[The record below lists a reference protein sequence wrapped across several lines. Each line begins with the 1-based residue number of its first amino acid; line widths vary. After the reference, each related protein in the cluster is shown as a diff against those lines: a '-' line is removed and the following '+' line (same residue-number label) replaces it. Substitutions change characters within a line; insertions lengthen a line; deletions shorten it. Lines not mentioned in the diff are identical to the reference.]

1 VISFLRRLHREERGA
16 YAVIEMLLGVG
27 LLLFPTIIVLA
38 QVPGM
43 LERNG
48 VANLAAQE
56 AARAM
61 VLADGYAHG
70 QDAGILIAR
79 SIAANH
85 GLDPDSVAVDFE
97 LEPPVGELVR
107 GGTVTA
113 RVEIQF
119 PMVTVPLVGPVWESF
134 TITREHTERVDDF
147 RSLP

>member
-1 VISFLRRLHREERGA
+1 MRVLLRRLRREEVGA

-27 LLLFPTIIVLA
+27 LLLFPTIMVLA

-56 AARAM
+56 AARVM
-61 VLADGYAHG
+61 VLADDAAAG
-70 QDAGILIAR
+70 QEAGIQIAR

-85 GLDPDSVAVDFE
+85 GLDPDVVSVDFE
-97 LEPPVGELVR
+97 LDPPVGELTR

-113 RVEIQF
+113 RVEIGF
-119 PMVTVPLVGPVWESF
+119 PIVTVPLVGPLWESF

-147 RSLP
+147 RSFP

>member
-1 VISFLRRLHREERGA
+1 VRALLRRLRCDEVGA
-16 YAVIEMLLGVG
+16 YAVVEMLLGVG

-48 VANLAAQE
+48 AANLAAQE

-61 VLADGYAHG
+61 VLAD
-70 QDAGILIAR
+70 DEVAGEEAGVRIAR
-79 SIAANH
+79 SIVANH
-85 GLDPDSVAVDFE
+85 GLDPDAVSVEFVLD
-97 LEPPVGELVR
+97 PPVGELVR

-113 RVEIQF
+113 RVEIGF
-119 PMVTVPLVGPVWESF
+119 PIVTVPLVGPLWESF

-147 RSLP
+147 RSFP

>member
-1 VISFLRRLHREERGA
+1 LLRRLRRDEVGA
-16 YAVIEMLLGVG
+16 YAVVEMLLGVG

-48 VANLAAQE
+48 AANLAAQE

-61 VLADGYAHG
+61 VLADDEVSG
-70 QDAGILIAR
+70 QEAGVEIAR

-85 GLDPDSVAVDFE
+85 GLDSDAVSVEFVLD
-97 LEPPVGELVR
+97 PPVGELTR

-113 RVEIQF
+113 RVEIGF
-119 PMVTVPLVGPVWESF
+119 PIVTVPLVGPLWESF

-147 RSLP
+147 RSFP

>member
-1 VISFLRRLHREERGA
+1 VRALARRLRRDEVGA
-16 YAVIEMLLGVG
+16 YAVVEMLLGVG

-48 VANLAAQE
+48 AANLAAQE

-61 VLADGYAHG
+61 VLADDEVSG
-70 QDAGILIAR
+70 QEAGVEIAR

-85 GLDPDSVAVDFE
+85 GLDPDAVSVEFE
-97 LEPPVGELVR
+97 FDPPVGELTR

-113 RVEIQF
+113 RVEIGF
-119 PMVTVPLVGPVWESF
+119 PIVTVPLVGPLWESF

-147 RSLP
+147 RSFP